1 MANRWSFINRFLPK
15 TPKRVSYLRDVVSG
29 SLYKVSDMKNDSG
42 LLDIKTQIDTM
53 RALATDSQISTALSY
68 YATDATVTNTNGDV
82 IWAVAVDSKHEE
94 CANVVNSLLKR
105 WNVNT
110 LARDHILEL
119 ATIGN
124 LYLPTTELYRM
135 TGEGVIGSGMV
146 ALDNNTIPELDYDIV
161 PTYKLPPEDILHV
174 YYQGV
179 PVGYIL
185 QPSEDDRTYIIYPES
200 AVIHFSLGGLL
211 GEYQIEAAG
220 KDGIQ
225 KTYDIKFAQPL
236 LERAVQPTQ
245 TLNLLE
251 DAVILSSL
259 SRTVR
264 FIAVECGSADENEQ
278 RAALQQLKDTI
289 EQQLSINT
297 LTGDA
302 QSFVNPQSPN
312 NMIFL
317 PKINGE
323 VPVTIESLNL
333 AETNDSDS
341 KLLDYYQNKK
351 LSVLGVPKEAL
362 NYSGAEGLG
371 EAGNVLSQRSMLYA
385 NALQRLETAYK
396 EGWRDAINK
405 YFKARNMSGFVD
417 NYVLEM
423 QPIITALS
431 TIISE
436 KRDSAVNQAT
446 SLISLLDSLGISDK
460 EAYLKAVQEALKEEF
475 PDFGSKVMAYK
486 VNIGEPEGGEGGDFG
501 DDLGG
506 GPNADRFNL

>member
-1 MANRWSFINRFLPK
+1 MARKSRWIDRFLPK
-15 TPKRVSYLRDVVSG
+15 QDKKPSYLRDVVSG
-29 SLYKVSDMKNDSG
+29 SLYRISDMKGDSS
-42 LLDIKTQIDTM
+42 LADIKTQIDTM
-53 RALATDSQISTALSY
+53 RALAADSQISTALSY
-68 YATDATVTNTNGDV
+68 YATDATVTNTTGDV
-82 IWAVAVDSKHEE
+82 IWATAIDEKHKEVAE
-94 CANVVNSLLKR
+94 VVNTLLKR
-105 WNVNT
+105 WNVNIY
-110 LARDHILEL
+110 ARDHILEL

-135 TGEGVIGSGMV
+135 SANGASGGMV
-146 ALDNNTIPELDYDIV
+146 ALDNNTIPEPEFDII
-161 PTYKLPPEDILHV
+161 PSYKIPPEDILHL
-174 YYQGV
+174 YKQGS
-179 PVGYIL
+179 PVGFIF
-185 QPSEDDRTYIIYPES
+185 QPDDDERQYVIYPETS
-200 AVIHFSLGGLL
+200 VIHFTLGGLL
-211 GEYQIEAAG
+211 GEYQLEATS
-220 KDGIQ
+220 KDGLPNV
-225 KTYDIKFAQPL
+225 YDIKFAQPL

-245 TLNLLE
+245 TLSLLE
-251 DAVILSSL
+251 DAVLLSSL
-259 SRTVR
+259 ARTVR
-264 FIAVECGSADENEQ
+264 FISVECGSADENEQ

-323 VPVTIESLNL
+323 APVAIESLNL
-333 AETNDSDS
+333 AETNDADS

-405 YFKARNMSGFVD
+405 YFKVRGMTGMIDGFTL
-417 NYVLEM
+417 NM

-431 TIISE
+431 TVISD
-436 KRDSAVNQAT
+436 KRDAAVNQAS
-446 SLISLLDSLGISDK
+446 SLVQLLTDLGVTDK
-460 EAYLKAVQEALKEEF
+460 EPYYKALQESLKEEF
-475 PDFGSKVMAYK
+475 PDFGSQVMSYEIK
-486 VNIGEPEGGEGGDFG
+486 VNDETETETGGGFG
-501 DDLGG
+501 DE

>member
-1 MANRWSFINRFLPK
+1 MANQNRFIDRFLPK
-15 TPKRVSYLRDVVSG
+15 RNKQKSYLRDVVSG
-29 SLYKVSDMKNDSG
+29 SLYKVSDMKADSS
-42 LLDIKTQIDTM
+42 LNDIKTQIETM
-53 RALATDSQISTALSY
+53 RALAADSQISTALSY

-82 IWAVAVDSKHEE
+82 LWAVPIDKSDSSIEATE
-94 CANVVNSLLKR
+94 VVNSLLKR
-105 WNVNT
+105 WNINVC
-110 LARDHILEL
+110 ARDHILEL

-124 LYLPTTELYRM
+124 LYLPTTELYRVA
-135 TGEGVIGSGMV
+135 GNGSNNAGMV
-146 ALDNNTIPELDYDIV
+146 ALDNNTIPEPDYDVI
-161 PTYKLPPEDILHV
+161 PTYKIPPEDILHL
-174 YYQGV
+174 YKQGI
-179 PVGYIL
+179 PRGFIL
-185 QPSEDDRTYIIYPES
+185 QPEDSDKTYVIYPES
-200 AVIHFSLGGLL
+200 AIIHFSLGGLL
-211 GEYQIEAAG
+211 GEYQIHAATS
-220 KDGIQ
+220 DGVPE
-225 KTYDIKFAQPL
+225 TFDIKFAQPL

-297 LTGDA
+297 ISGDA

-312 NMIFL
+312 NMIFV

-323 VPVTIESLNL
+323 APISIESLDL
-333 AETNDSDS
+333 AESNDADS

-405 YFKARNMSGFVD
+405 YFRVRNMSGFVD
-417 NYVLEM
+417 KYILEM
-423 QPIITALS
+423 QPIVTALS
-431 TIISE
+431 TVMSE
-436 KRDSAVNQAT
+436 KRNSAVTQAQ
-446 SLISLLDSLGISDK
+446 SLIQLLMDLGVTDA
-460 EAYLKAVQEALKEEF
+460 EPYLKAVQESLKEEF
-475 PDFGSKVMAYK
+475 PEFGGNVMSYTIN
-486 VNIGEPEGGEGGDFG
+486 VGEEGEGTEGFE
-501 DDLGG
+501 G
-506 GPNADRFNL
+506 GPNEDRFNL

>member
-1 MANRWSFINRFLPK
+1 MA
-15 TPKRVSYLRDVVSG
+15 
-29 SLYKVSDMKNDSG
+29 
-42 LLDIKTQIDTM
+42 DIKTQIDTM
-53 RALATDSQISTALSY
+53 RALAADSQISTALSY
-68 YATDATVTNTNGDV
+68 YATDATVTNTTGDV
-82 IWAVAVDSKHEE
+82 IWATAIDEKHEE
-94 CANVVNSLLKR
+94 VARVVNTLLKR
-105 WNVNT
+105 WNINT
-110 LARDHILEL
+110 YARDHILEL

-124 LYLPTTELYRM
+124 LYLPTTELYRVA
-135 TGEGVIGSGMV
+135 GANSSGGMI
-146 ALDNNTIPELDYDIV
+146 ALDNNTIPEEDFDII
-161 PTYKLPPEDILHV
+161 PSYKIPPEDILHLFK
-174 YYQGV
+174 QGS
-179 PVGYIL
+179 PAGYIF
-185 QPSEDDRTYIIYPES
+185 QPDEDERTYVIYPES

-211 GEYQIEAAG
+211 GDYQIEATTKNG
-220 KDGIQ
+220 EPSV
-225 KTYDIKFAQPL
+225 YDIKFAQPL

-245 TLNLLE
+245 TLSLLE
-251 DAVILSSL
+251 DAIILSSL
-259 SRTVR
+259 ARTVR
-264 FIAVECGSADENEQ
+264 FISVECGSADENEQ

-323 VPVTIESLNL
+323 APVAIESLNL
-333 AETNDSDS
+333 AETNDADS

-405 YFKARNMSGFVD
+405 YFTVRNMSGMVD
-417 NYVLEM
+417 GYVLNM

-431 TIISE
+431 TVMSE
-436 KRDSAVNQAT
+436 KRDSAVNQAQ
-446 SLISLLDSLGISDK
+446 SLVQLLTDLGVTDK
-460 EAYLKAVQEALKEEF
+460 EPYLKALQESLKEEF
-475 PDFGSKVMAYK
+475 PDFGSNIMSYDIKVTDETEM
-486 VNIGEPEGGEGGDFG
+486 EGGGGVDE
-501 DDLGG
+501 
-506 GPNADRFNL
+506 GPNADRFNF